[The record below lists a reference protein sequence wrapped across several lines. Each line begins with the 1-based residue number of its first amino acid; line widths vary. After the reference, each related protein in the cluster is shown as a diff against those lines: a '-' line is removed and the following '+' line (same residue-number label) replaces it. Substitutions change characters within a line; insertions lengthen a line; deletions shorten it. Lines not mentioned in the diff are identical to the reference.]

1 MTKSRLLKTAIVAA
15 LIGVAGAASIAPA
28 SARDY
33 DHRDGYSRDHRGDRY
48 DHRGRDDYG
57 WRHHHRHFHHGWY

>member
-28 SARDY
+28 SAHDY
-33 DHRDGYSRDHRGDRY
+33 GRRDGYSRADHRG
-48 DHRGRDDYG
+48 HRDDY
-57 WRHHHRHFHHGWY
+57 RSHRHHRHFHRGWY